1 MPGDKA
7 AGHHSLDFLGLSR
20 GSRTCA
26 PVSSLIEARIGAGVV
41 MMTLILLRDWD
52 CDDDDT
58 DTDDLPHPPY
68 WAPHTS
74 WEKGPGN
81 IDQLRENK
89 SIEENFDA
97 TGSMMGEVIAV

>member
-26 PVSSLIEARIGAGVV
+26 PVSSLIKARIGAGGG
-41 MMTLILLRDWD
+41 DE
-52 CDDDDT
+52 DT

-81 IDQLRENK
+81 IDQLREKK
-89 SIEENFDA
+89 SIEENFGA